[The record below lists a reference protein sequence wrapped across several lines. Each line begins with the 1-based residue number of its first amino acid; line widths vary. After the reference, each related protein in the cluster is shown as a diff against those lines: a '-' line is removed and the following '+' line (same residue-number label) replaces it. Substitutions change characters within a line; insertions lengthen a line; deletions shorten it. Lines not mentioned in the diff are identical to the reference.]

1 MRYLLN
7 VTDIQ
12 TVGRIAIPT
21 SRGLLNCVINNECD
35 SDWLMPLQYWR
46 ASAMVSIHQD
56 LHRHDAGGTMPSRWN
71 ILLLAHDV
79 LFNEPNKLPG
89 I

>member
-12 TVGRIAIPT
+12 TVGRIAIPA
-21 SRGLLNCVINNECD
+21 SRGLLNCVIINECD
-35 SDWLMPLQYWR
+35 SDLCHYNTEGR
-46 ASAMVSIHQD
+46 VHMVSIHQD
-56 LHRHDAGGTMPSRWN
+56 LHRHDAGGTMPSCWN
-71 ILLLAHDV
+71 NQLAHDV
-79 LFNEPNKLPG
+79 LFNEPNKLQG